1 MKRQVTTI
9 AIVFSVVL
17 NIAFVTGYAF
27 RRFSQ
32 QPEPAYGDLDL
43 TRQQR
48 VRLEA
53 AQQQLF
59 ERIQDTGRNML
70 ELHSQLIDVVAREDR
85 NSDALQ
91 AKLAEIREGQRT
103 MLLTLVNHLLTEKE
117 ILTPH
122 QRARY
127 FASLREQ
134 IRGREHVG
142 PRWFPR
148 SDNHGGKQ

>member
-1 MKRQVTTI
+1 MKRQFATI

-17 NIAFVTGYAF
+17 NIAFITGYAF
-27 RRFSQ
+27 RRFRQ
-32 QPEPAYGDLDL
+32 QPEPAYDELDL

-59 ERIQDTGRNML
+59 ERIQNIGQSML
-70 ELHSQLIDVVAREDR
+70 ELHSQLIDVVAGEDR
-85 NSDALQ
+85 DSGVLQ

-103 MLLTLVNHLLTEKE
+103 MLQTIVNHLLTEKE
-117 ILTPH
+117 ILTPQ

-127 FASLREQ
+127 FASLRDQ
-134 IRGREHVG
+134 VRGREHAG
-142 PRWFPR
+142 PRWFPQ
-148 SDNHGGKQ
+148 SDDHGGRQ